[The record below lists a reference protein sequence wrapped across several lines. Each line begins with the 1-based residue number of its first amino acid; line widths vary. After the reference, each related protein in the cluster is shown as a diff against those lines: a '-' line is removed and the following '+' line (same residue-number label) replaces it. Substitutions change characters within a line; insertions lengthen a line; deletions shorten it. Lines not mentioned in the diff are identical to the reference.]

1 MGRILAI
8 DYGTKRTGIAVSDP
22 LRLIAGGL
30 GTVAIAALG
39 MLLLPWRTA
48 PVLLAIPL
56 VFAVLLAA
64 DLFLLTGKYW
74 ILGCVLGAFTAA
86 LAVICKVK
94 KM

>member
-1 MGRILAI
+1 MPGR
-8 DYGTKRTGIAVSDP
+8 R
-22 LRLIAGGL
+22 RLIAGGL

-64 DLFLLTGKYW
+64 GLAHGGELPLAYPCVGLGLHVAAQFAQLFD
-74 ILGCVLGAFTAA
+74 AEP
-86 LAVICKVK
+86 
-94 KM
+94 